1 MHWTE
6 LLTDLALL
14 LTPPLSCVW
23 AWWLWAQ
30 RRERK
35 DRAPEW
41 SRVATV
47 IDLVVFTL
55 SIGLGAFA
63 LLYWRDFSG
72 APVPPE
78 ATRISTMLGF
88 ALAVF
93 GLPFS
98 VMAKSWNR
106 VALVLC
112 SLALLG
118 FYVGM
123 IAAI

>member
-6 LLTDLALL
+6 WVADLAFLL
-14 LTPPLSCVW
+14 IPPLSCVW
-23 AWWLWAQ
+23 AWWLWA
-30 RRERK
+30 RRGTSESIPK
-35 DRAPEW
+35 W
-41 SRVATV
+41 SQAATV
-47 IDLVVFTL
+47 IDLIVFTL
-55 SIGLGAFA
+55 SIALGAFA

-72 APVPPE
+72 TGAPPE
-78 ATRISTMLGF
+78 ATRITTMWGF

-118 FYVGM
+118 FYLGM
-123 IAAI
+123 FAAI